1 MYLMY
6 NSKMEENNMNVN
18 IIQGMITN
26 LWNTISQLNI
36 DLAAERAQSRLLAEE
51 LEQLREEMQKH
62 RGIEA
67 MEAKELNINE

>member
-1 MYLMY
+1 
-6 NSKMEENNMNVN
+6 MNEN

-26 LWNTISQLNI
+26 LGNTIAQLNI

-51 LEQLREEMQKH
+51 LEQLREEVQKH
-62 RGIEA
+62 RGIES

>member
-1 MYLMY
+1 
-6 NSKMEENNMNVN
+6 MNEN

-26 LWNTISQLNI
+26 LGNTIAQLNI

-67 MEAKELNINE
+67 MEAKGSDINE

>member
-1 MYLMY
+1 
-6 NSKMEENNMNVN
+6 MEENNMNEN

-26 LWNTISQLNI
+26 LGNTIAQLNI

-51 LEQLREEMQKH
+51 LEQLREEVQKH

>member
-1 MYLMY
+1 
-6 NSKMEENNMNVN
+6 MNEN

-26 LWNTISQLNI
+26 LGNTIAQLNI

-62 RGIEA
+62 RAIEA
-67 MEAKELNINE
+67 MEAKGLNTNE

>member
-1 MYLMY
+1 
-6 NSKMEENNMNVN
+6 MNEN

-26 LWNTISQLNI
+26 LGNTIAQLNI

-51 LEQLREEMQKH
+51 LEQLR
-62 RGIEA
+62 GIEA

>member
-1 MYLMY
+1 
-6 NSKMEENNMNVN
+6 MNEN

-26 LWNTISQLNI
+26 LGNTIAQLNI

-51 LEQLREEMQKH
+51 LEQLREEMQKY